1 MKDNA
6 FRRSDGYDE
15 RAMCLRSANGGNFM
29 TQEKIAR
36 INELAAKSRT
46 QEGLNEQEQQEQAIL
61 RREYIDAMKHS
72 LKTQLDRTVIVN
84 SDGTRTKLAK
94 K

>member
-6 FRRSDGYDE
+6 FRRSS
-15 RAMCLRSANGGNFM
+15 RAAATSGILRLANGGIVM